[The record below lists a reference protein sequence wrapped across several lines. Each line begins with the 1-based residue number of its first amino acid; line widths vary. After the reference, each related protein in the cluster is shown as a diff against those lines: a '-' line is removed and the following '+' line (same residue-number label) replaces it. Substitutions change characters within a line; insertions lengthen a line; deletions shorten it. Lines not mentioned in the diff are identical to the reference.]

1 MATEASS
8 DDEYHSAPEEEE
20 GEGEKRQGGVGL
32 EEEDKKLETQLESM
46 NLSSEQANNDLD
58 SSETKCV
65 DGANVGETDIDAK
78 MSGLDNRYVS
88 EEHAPE
94 KDGAVELTEEQIKV
108 TCGTWSSRSPV
119 RV

>member
-8 DDEYHSAPEEEE
+8 DDEYHSAPEEDE
-20 GEGEKRQGGVGL
+20 GGGEKRQGGVDL

-58 SSETKCV
+58 SSETKCG
-65 DGANVGETDIDAK
+65 DGANVVGGGETDTDAK

-108 TCGTWSSRSPV
+108 CSTWSNLP
-119 RV
+119 